1 VNYIHNNPVHHG
13 HVDKWQDWPWP
24 SATDFLDR
32 VGREMAEKI
41 WREYPILDYGKK
53 WD

>member
-13 HVDKWQDWPWP
+13 HVDKWQDWPWS
-24 SATDFLDR
+24 SASDFLER

-41 WREYPILDYGKK
+41 WRESPILDYGKK